1 MVRTFLHDEMV
12 AILVDN
18 GGGWMAAAEI
28 ADLVNVRGAYQRT
41 LRAKTLD
48 VEAGQ
53 ILLRAWK
60 RPNMFEINGRQVRL
74 KRAGAGNEDKT
85 A

>member
-1 MVRTFLHDEMV
+1 MARTFLHDEMV
-12 AILVDN
+12 AILADN
-18 GGGWMAAAEI
+18 GGGWMAAADI

-41 LRAKTLD
+41 LRAKMLD

-74 KRAGAGNEDKT
+74 KRAGVVNEDET

>member
-1 MVRTFLHDEMV
+1 MVRTFLHDEIA
-12 AILVDN
+12 AILADN
-18 GGGWMAAAEI
+18 GGDWMPAADI

-41 LRAKTLD
+41 LQAKTLD
-48 VEAGQ
+48 VKAGQ

-74 KRAGAGNEDKT
+74 KHSGKGNKDE
-85 A
+85 AA